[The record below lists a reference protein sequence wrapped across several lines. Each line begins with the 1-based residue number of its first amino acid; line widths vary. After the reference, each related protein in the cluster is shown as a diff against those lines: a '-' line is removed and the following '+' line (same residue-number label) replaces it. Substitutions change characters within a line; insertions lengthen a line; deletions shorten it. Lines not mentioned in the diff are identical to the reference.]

1 MGKKLSAARV
11 ALWERGGFLLAGLLL
26 ALMVCG
32 CADTGDASDKDRGGF
47 YGGVSGGYSVKR

>member
-1 MGKKLSAARV
+1 MGKKLSTAQV
-11 ALWERGGFLLAGLLL
+11 ALRGRGGFVLAGLLL

-32 CADTGDASDKDRGGF
+32 CADTGDTSEKERGGF